1 MDCMSLLTHIHRIL
15 NLWVDDERAI
25 LYDICRLQR
34 MIQDHVLPGPI
45 TGIPLA
51 FTNPKQSLL
60 PDMTLLFLCLKE
72 HTHTHRCSS
81 GLLIFSFY
89 DYKKMGTVSHMQGE
103 EMTPRSVILKRQ
115 SRVTLTF
122 HFVKMPVDYSV
133 NWSMRETGRRRR
145 GKQNKL
151 ILRGNRWDI
160 QYMYIHHAIRDYNT
174 VNPNERWRPILGRL

>member
-1 MDCMSLLTHIHRIL
+1 MSLLTHIHRIL

-72 HTHTHRCSS
+72 HTHTHAHAHTHRRSS

-89 DYKKMGTVSHMQGE
+89 DYKKNGHTLSHAGGKDDTQISNSKETKSSDLDISLCRNASGLFSQLKYERDRQE
-103 EMTPRSVILKRQ
+103 EK
-115 SRVTLTF
+115 
-122 HFVKMPVDYSV
+122 
-133 NWSMRETGRRRR
+133 
-145 GKQNKL
+145 GKTK
-151 ILRGNRWDI
+151 
-160 QYMYIHHAIRDYNT
+160 
-174 VNPNERWRPILGRL
+174 